1 MAEANLATM
10 KQLLAKSDG
19 RDKLCATIQYAL
31 MFIHAGKPGKVKKV
45 QGNVASARK
54 VFRVMKP
61 VETLAPI
68 ITDPFGTK
76 ALKNSEDPKL
86 MFLVKR
92 AQMLLMA
99 LYFGGDHLV
108 WAKSAGVLEDAET
121 ANMAKK
127 VSMYSWFGGS
137 VCKALVEMFELSKL
151 VSNTNAKLKSLQ
163 DREGEEAEDERKET
177 RAKADA
183 MALKRT
189 FTVCHAFVQATLA
202 LGLVDALPL
211 KPRTL
216 GFLGVTASVMN
227 IYLMLPGSFKPQLK
241 AKRG

>member
-1 MAEANLATM
+1 MGEEETTSARKREKRKRERERQRHGTEMGNCTEKKLKTM
-10 KQLLAKSDG
+10 KELLAKSDG

-31 MFIHAGKPGKVKKV
+31 MFIHAGQAGKVKKV
-45 QGNVASARK
+45 QGNIASARK
-54 VFRVMKP
+54 VFRVFKP
-61 VETLAPI
+61 VEVLTPM
-68 ITDPFGTK
+68 ITDPWGTK
-76 ALKNSEDPKL
+76 AAKSDDPKM

-108 WAKSAGVLEDAET
+108 WAKSSGILEDAET

-137 VCKALVEMFELSKL
+137 VCKALVEMFEPSKL

-163 DREGEEAEDERKET
+163 DREGEEAEDERRET

-202 LGLVDALPL
+202 LGLVDA
-211 KPRTL
+211 
-216 GFLGVTASVMN
+216 
-227 IYLMLPGSFKPQLK
+227 
-241 AKRG
+241 